1 MSVWQSLFNTA
12 AEVYEPHS
20 WWGLAGLIVIGLPTT
35 IGATFAGLNWL
46 RGRGTRRE
54 VNDTRQE
61 VKEIK
66 RQVVNGQTEPMRVEL
81 DRYFAGVHE
90 RLDGHAFA
98 IETLTNRVETLA
110 ERRLGDRRQSD
121 EPHDSERRS
130 GGERRAGN

>member
-1 MSVWQSLFNTA
+1 VSVWQSLFNTA
-12 AEVYEPHS
+12 AELYEPHS

-46 RGRGTRRE
+46 RGRGT
-54 VNDTRQE
+54 
-61 VKEIK
+61 
-66 RQVVNGQTEPMRVEL
+66 RVEL

>member
-12 AEVYEPHS
+12 AELYEPHN

-46 RGRGTRRE
+46 RGRGTR
-54 VNDTRQE
+54 
-61 VKEIK
+61 
-66 RQVVNGQTEPMRVEL
+66 VEL

-98 IETLTNRVETLA
+98 IETLTNRVETLHCPPDYYPRCHPVH
-110 ERRLGDRRQSD
+110 RRAPTQPDTRQS
-121 EPHDSERRS
+121 
-130 GGERRAGN
+130 